1 MVHLSRIAITVTLAA
16 LVSSCTTQPNSHA
29 PGDRDTP
36 PDFEPIYT
44 SSWSAE
50 PGIDLLSREAELIRA
65 TFESSWQTEMY
76 SITNSFPGY
85 REAIGY
91 PHPSIQNIVRG
102 ADAGNTDWDQVSKH
116 TIRYHITELIETPT
130 DITASI
136 CDDIVYTET
145 TTNDHITRHG
155 LSWTA
160 SLHNTADTPGLPGIA
175 DTDRA
180 NHDPRARRT
189 PDWNVFGTWRI
200 THLIPQ
206 SLNMEKHVAEP
217 ACTAWWLANHPD
229 TLKVDGNTTFRAAG
243 VVPGTPLAPQFPEW
257 IGPAEVDDDAGRSS
271 HIVECSAQR

>member
-155 LSWTA
+155 SHGPPPCT
-160 SLHNTADTPGLPGIA
+160 TQPT
-175 DTDRA
+175 
-180 NHDPRARRT
+180 PRASPASPT
-189 PDWNVFGTWRI
+189 PTVQTMI
-200 THLIPQ
+200 
-206 SLNMEKHVAEP
+206 
-217 ACTAWWLANHPD
+217 
-229 TLKVDGNTTFRAAG
+229 
-243 VVPGTPLAPQFPEW
+243 LAP
-257 IGPAEVDDDAGRSS
+257 DAPPTGTF
-271 HIVECSAQR
+271 SAPGESLI